1 MYYDMA
7 SFPNGETKRALLR
20 VMNKKVGKPGRGREG
35 DARKKKK
42 QKRA

>member
-20 VMNKKVGKPGRGREG
+20 VMNKKVGNAGRGREG
-35 DARKKKK
+35 GERKKK
-42 QKRA
+42 QKRP